1 MTPDPI
7 LSLVAGPTFSLNIDL
22 SPFYGK
28 YLGIIYSTKPFN
40 MPFSS
45 KYLDHSLL
53 PATQPLINKVIVTV
67 NTAIVIVFSISAVI
81 NTASAES
88 AVIDSAYR

>member
-7 LSLVAGPTFSLNIDL
+7 LSLTAGPTFNLNIDL

-28 YLGIIYSTKPFN
+28 YLGIIYS
-40 MPFSS
+40 S

-53 PATQPLINKVIVTV
+53 PVTQPLINKIIVTV
-67 NTAIVIVFSISAVI
+67 NTAIVLVFSISAVI

>member
-1 MTPDPI
+1 MK
-7 LSLVAGPTFSLNIDL
+7 LSF
-22 SPFYGK
+22 
-28 YLGIIYSTKPFN
+28 
-40 MPFSS
+40 

-53 PATQPLINKVIVTV
+53 PATQPFINKIIVTV
-67 NTAIVIVFSISAVI
+67 NAAIVIVFSISAVI